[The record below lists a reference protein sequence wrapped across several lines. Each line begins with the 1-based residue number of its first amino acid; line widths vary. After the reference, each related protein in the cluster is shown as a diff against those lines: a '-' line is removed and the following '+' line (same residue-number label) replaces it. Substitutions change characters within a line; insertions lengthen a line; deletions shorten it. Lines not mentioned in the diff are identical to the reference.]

1 MKNALELQNISFK
14 FKSNAPDFFKNLHA
28 TFPAHAIH
36 YIKGKNGAGKSTLFR
51 LIQGIT
57 HPYELLEGTTIINGT
72 PVSLFTGMPPITQ
85 IKMVP
90 QNFDRMIA
98 NQFSFIQNLQFANMP
113 AYPSVQPLPA
123 YKPLPPFLD
132 RFGINL
138 HQPVSLLSG
147 GQRQILAILMALQQ
161 PTDILLLDEPTAAL
175 DEKNSQLTM
184 AFLHDLIHSSP
195 ITIIIIS
202 HDRELIDTYATA
214 GYYELSVDPTTQSRV
229 LLYHNRI

>member
-1 MKNALELQNISFK
+1 MKYALELQNISFK
-14 FKSNAPDFFKNLHA
+14 FNADAPYFFKNLNA
-28 TFPAHAIH
+28 RFPAHAIH

-51 LIQGIT
+51 IIQGIT
-57 HPYELLEGTTIINGT
+57 HPYEIIEGNIVINGKQIAL
-72 PVSLFTGMPPITQ
+72 SSGMKRITH

-113 AYPSVQPLPA
+113 MQPGFFQRLPAYQPLPA
-123 YKPLPPFLD
+123 FLD
-132 RFGINL
+132 RFGINI
-138 HQPVSLLSG
+138 HQSVSLLSG

-184 AFLHDLIHSSP
+184 AFLHDLIHTLP

-202 HDRELIDTYATA
+202 HDRELVDTYATA
-214 GYYELSVDPTTQSRV
+214 GYYELIIDPATSNR
-229 LLYHNRI
+229 LLVY